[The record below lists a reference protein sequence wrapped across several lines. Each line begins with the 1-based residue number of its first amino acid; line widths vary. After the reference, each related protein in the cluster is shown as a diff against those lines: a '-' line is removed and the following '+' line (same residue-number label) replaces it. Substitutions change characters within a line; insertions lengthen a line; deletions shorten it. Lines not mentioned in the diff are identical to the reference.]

1 MNINEDL
8 AKYNILPEKLAK
20 NLLILIFENF
30 LLKHKYSFADKKKKN
45 IKFLDNYN
53 TTLDN
58 AIQLFYQEIDSI
70 SIYESYECYKYL
82 KGEDVEDARL
92 RIGSLSIKDRILLE
106 SRYVFVCDMPNSLE
120 NNNIFGDK
128 SKKMYICFDT
138 TDSKKP
144 LIWSFHDI
152 PKSST
157 ISDEDLYDYRVGIWE
172 SKKLDENL
180 SFDQIRDKLFYTGN
194 DNEHLKYF
202 YDKRKEL
209 NGKDTSNIK
218 FITAT
223 IDDKGVAQCLFS
235 VVATKDGE
243 DKQEL
248 VGNNGEFKKLQ
259 NNEYTV
265 EVHFCDFWDIIED
278 IGLST
283 PNDFTKKDVEALI
296 SLSEDCK
303 ISCSCLSFWYQGL
316 SYWLTQD
323 NASLKPCNIQP
334 KRWDKLRPN
343 VKVCKHLE
351 GVCKNLKFYS
361 QQIAMSIKKALKEEG
376 YLI

>member
-1 MNINEDL
+1 MKINEN
-8 AKYNILPEKLAK
+8 KWQ
-20 NLLILIFENF
+20 
-30 LLKHKYSFADKKKKN
+30 
-45 IKFLDNYN
+45 
-53 TTLDN
+53 TLN
-58 AIQLFYQEIDSI
+58 
-70 SIYESYECYKYL
+70 
-82 KGEDVEDARL
+82 
-92 RIGSLSIKDRILLE
+92 
-106 SRYVFVCDMPNSLE
+106 
-120 NNNIFGDK
+120 
-128 SKKMYICFDT
+128 
-138 TDSKKP
+138 
-144 LIWSFHDI
+144 
-152 PKSST
+152 
-157 ISDEDLYDYRVGIWE
+157 
-172 SKKLDENL
+172 ENL
-180 SFDQIRDKLFYTGN
+180 SFEQIRDKIFYTGN

-343 VKVCKHLE
+343 VKERV
-351 GVCKNLKFYS
+351 
-361 QQIAMSIKKALKEEG
+361 AG
-376 YLI
+376 YP